1 MADPLFTPEVRL
13 MLEEQDAAGLR
24 AFCED
29 LHPATMAAVLDGFPP
44 EQIWDVLSHADVRNQ
59 AAIFEY
65 LPHPLQLE
73 MLAQDRPQVG
83 ALVGKMSHDDRV
95 DVMRRAPAV
104 LREKLLATLD
114 EADRKDVA
122 ALVEFGA
129 DTVGAIMTTDYA
141 WLRPDLTTEQAIDQL
156 RTQAGDR
163 ETIYYIYVLDEPPGG
178 RPDARKRARKLLGV
192 VSLRDLILAPKDTP
206 IRDLVRDEVVTLRY
220 DEPTEKAAQI
230 LARYDFIAMPVTD
243 AEGRMLGIVT
253 HDDVID
259 VIQEEATEDLQRQA
273 GVGRIEGNY
282 LEARF
287 WLVWL
292 SRVQVLALV
301 FLIQMFTINVM
312 AWNEEK
318 IRAFAALVACLPLV
332 MSVGGNAG
340 SQAATLVVRSLS
352 LEQIRPYEWRRV
364 LGREVLMGLALAGTL
379 GLLALFRTY
388 FLTPSSLIPSDDI
401 LVKLTIVLG
410 TAVVAVCLC
419 GTLLGAMLPLVIH
432 RLGGDPALVSSPA
445 IATFSDVA
453 AIVIYANIALLFFG
467 G

>member
-29 LHPATMAAVLDGFPP
+29 LHPATMAGVLDGFPP
-44 EQIWDVLSHADVRNQ
+44 EQIWDVLGHADVRNQ

-65 LPHPLQLE
+65 LPHPLQLD

-95 DVMRRAPAV
+95 DLMRRAPAG
-104 LREKLLATLD
+104 LREKLLNTLD

-141 WLRPDLTTEQAIDQL
+141 WLRPDLTTDAAIEQL
-156 RTQAGDR
+156 RQQAGDR
-163 ETIYYIYVLDEPPGG
+163 ETIYYIYVLDDSARRTDG
-178 RPDARKRARKLLGV
+178 RNRPRKLLGV

-220 DEPTEKAAQI
+220 DDPTEKAAQI

-273 GVGRIEGNY
+273 GVGKIEGNY

-292 SRVQVLALV
+292 SRVQVLAVV

-352 LEQIRPYEWRRV
+352 LEQIRPSEWRRV
-364 LGREVLMGLALAGTL
+364 LGREVLMGLALAATL

-388 FLTPSSLIPSDDI
+388 FLTPSSLVPSDDI

-410 TAVVAVCLC
+410 ISVVAICLC
-419 GTLLGAMLPLVIH
+419 GTLLGAMLPLLIH
-432 RLGGDPALVSSPA
+432 RGGGDPALVSSPA
-445 IATFSDVA
+445 IATLSDMTG
-453 AIVIYANIALLFFG
+453 IIIYANIALLVFG
-467 G
+467 S